1 MTETVKHTPERIW
14 ACMGGPMV
22 GMFVSGGYTADWPQY
37 VRADIADEML
47 EALIMALPYVET
59 AELDEGYKPGV
70 VAKVAKA
77 MRAAIDSAEG
87 RS

>member
-47 EALIMALPYVET
+47 EALRQMVVNSEADGKAYRDCHKKAL
-59 AELDEGYKPGV
+59 A
-70 VAKVAKA
+70 AIAKA
-77 MRAAIDSAEG
+77 AG
-87 RS
+87 GQP